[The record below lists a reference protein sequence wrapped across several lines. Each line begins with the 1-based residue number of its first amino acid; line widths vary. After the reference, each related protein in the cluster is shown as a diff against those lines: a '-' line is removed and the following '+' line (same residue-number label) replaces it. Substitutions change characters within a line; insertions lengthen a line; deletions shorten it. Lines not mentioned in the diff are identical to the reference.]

1 MIKSDNKHVVISGNP
16 LDLIQD
22 FVNIM
27 SAFRGV
33 FTDKLGEE
41 KADELISLC
50 GRYAYAKDDSEENM
64 YAERITEVML
74 DAKKTDMS

>member
-1 MIKSDNKHVVISGNP
+1 MIKSDNKHVVISGSP

-22 FVNIM
+22 FVNITT
-27 SAFRGV
+27 AFRGV

-50 GRYAYAKDDSEENM
+50 GRYAYAKDESEENM

-74 DAKKTDMS
+74 DAKKADMS